1 MSCRMPKHASHTSVC
16 QRKAYKHP
24 CVYTALKGS
33 LIGALITVG
42 IASST
47 PAFAQEVNVQETGT
61 QGAATPGTTARV
73 KHAVRAVD
81 TTPKA
86 GASGSKASGNGV
98 AGESSAGDATVKA
111 VTNPKSAKDTQLAE
125 QTSTKGAVGSGM
137 NDASAKAGE
146 VLSKNENQ
154 EAKKAQQT
162 RTKDAQADKD
172 NRDADAGAD
181 ANPPAQDAKNSI
193 AKAHSL
199 TKEEAAKLPGC
210 EAVVD
215 STDTLYS
222 HVIIRPKGGAN
233 KGVISKDLN
242 DDKAKDWS
250 ALQDQIKAA
259 DIVEFK
265 ETIYGYGSLSEMFKG
280 TSIREL
286 KDIDRFDVSN
296 VTDMSFMFYNM
307 ECILNFKGLSSW
319 NTSKVSNMSSMFRS
333 TLVRRYDQQG
343 ADLYPE
349 FLKNWDTSNVKDMS
363 SMFQSCDGLKDLDF
377 LSKWNTKSVTNMS
390 GMFYWCHSLL
400 NIDGVK
406 DWNTSNVTD
415 MSGMFNECLRSTN
428 ACPRGGGNCLLNHKL
443 TSSSSNLDALKKWD
457 VSKVS
462 TFRDMFAG
470 CTTLNDASALANW
483 HFADAS
489 KVPLIDL
496 CNMLPQPNEDTP
508 TKYLT
513 SVLTHLKDYKGS
525 VNLANWGLTKL
536 NERQVKDTFGETVPL
551 LIFASEEHDTEQE
564 GADPASTSTPAIYK
578 LKSAKKIT
586 LSFSN
591 PTEHK
596 IEFGDFPAVCVI
608 DLYDTNIQ
616 DYINAMKQEVD
627 ELIKKKI
634 QELKKKYPEITGEYT
649 PTKKVLS
656 PEDLFQTYKLAVN
669 MPPRS
674 VWIKPT
680 KVGNPLQRQ
689 LAPAH
694 AKLTPAAH
702 MKLAPA
708 QVKPQAAPHGKRV
721 LAQTSDLMWTTSFA
735 CLGLMCGF
743 IASACGLLTRKL
755 TRARTK

>member
-1 MSCRMPKHASHTSVC
+1 MSCRTPKHATYTSTF
-16 QRKAYKHP
+16 QRKTYKHP
-24 CVYTALKGS
+24 CVYTALKSS

-47 PAFAQEVNVQETGT
+47 PAFAQDTNVPETGT
-61 QGAATPGTTARV
+61 QGAAASKATAQV
-73 KHAVRAVD
+73 ERAVHSAN
-81 TTPKA
+81 TTQKA
-86 GASGSKASGNGV
+86 GASGSKAPGNGV
-98 AGESSAGDATVKA
+98 TSADSTGDAAVKTVKTA
-111 VTNPKSAKDTQLAE
+111 KSDKATKSAE
-125 QTSTKGAVGSGM
+125 QASTKGAVASGTSTTSTM
-137 NDASAKAGE
+137 GGKDAKAD
-146 VLSKNENQ
+146 ENKSAAQ
-154 EAKKAQQT
+154 ERADTSAPAKDPT
-162 RTKDAQADKD
+162 
-172 NRDADAGAD
+172 NG
-181 ANPPAQDAKNSI
+181 I
-193 AKAHSL
+193 AKANPL

-210 EAVVD
+210 EAIVD
-215 STDTLYS
+215 STDTLYR
-222 HVIIRPKGGAN
+222 HVIIRPKKGA
-233 KGVISKDLN
+233 KEGVISRDLN

-296 VTDMSFMFYNM
+296 VTDMSFMFYDM
-307 ECILNFKGLSSW
+307 ERILNFYGLSSW
-319 NTSKVSNMSSMFRS
+319 NTSKVSNMSYMFAS

-377 LSKWNTKSVTNMS
+377 LSTWNTKSVTNMS
-390 GMFYWCHSLL
+390 GMFFWCRSLL

-415 MSGMFNECLRSTN
+415 MSGMFNECLQSTN
-428 ACPRGGGNCLLNHKL
+428 ACPRGGGNCLLNHNL

-470 CTTLNDASALANW
+470 CTTLNDVSALANW

-496 CNMLPQPNEDTP
+496 CNMLPQPDEDTP
-508 TKYLT
+508 TKYLQ

-536 NERQVKDTFGETVPL
+536 NEQQVKDTFGETVPF

-591 PTEHK
+591 PAEHK
-596 IEFGDFPAVCVI
+596 IEIGGFPAVCLI
-608 DLYDTNIQ
+608 DLYDTNPQ
-616 DYINAMKQEVD
+616 DYINTMKQELD
-627 ELIKKKI
+627 ELIKKQI
-634 QELKKKYPEITGEYT
+634 QKLKKKYPEITGEYT
-649 PTKKVLS
+649 PTQSILS
-656 PEDLFQTYKLAVN
+656 PQDLFQTYKLAVN

-674 VWIKPT
+674 VWVKPT
-680 KVGNPLQRQ
+680 KVGNPLQKQ

-708 QVKPQAAPHGKRV
+708 QVKPQVAPHGKRV

-743 IASACGLLTRKL
+743 IASAGGTIAKKL
-755 TRARTK
+755 TRARAK

>member
-1 MSCRMPKHASHTSVC
+1 MSCRTPKHATYTSTF
-16 QRKAYKHP
+16 QRKTYKHP

-47 PAFAQEVNVQETGT
+47 PAFAQDANVQETGT

-73 KHAVRAVD
+73 KHAVHSAD
-81 TTPKA
+81 TVQKA
-86 GASGSKASGNGV
+86 GTSGAKAPGNGA
-98 AGESSAGDATVKA
+98 AGAGNADDTAVKTVKTA
-111 VTNPKSAKDTQLAE
+111 KSDKATKSAEQASTKTAVASDTSA
-125 QTSTKGAVGSGM
+125 TSTMGGK
-137 NDASAKAGE
+137 DAKAD
-146 VLSKNENQ
+146 ENKSAAQ
-154 EAKKAQQT
+154 ERADTSTPAKDPT
-162 RTKDAQADKD
+162 ND
-172 NRDADAGAD
+172 
-181 ANPPAQDAKNSI
+181 I

-210 EAVVD
+210 EAIVD
-215 STDTLYS
+215 STDTLYR
-222 HVIIRPKGGAN
+222 HVIIRPKKGA
-233 KGVISKDLN
+233 KEGVISRDLN

-296 VTDMSFMFYNM
+296 VTDMSFMFYDM
-307 ECILNFKGLSSW
+307 ERILNFYGLSSW
-319 NTSKVSNMSSMFRS
+319 NTSKVSNMSYMFAS

-377 LSKWNTKSVTNMS
+377 LSTWNTKSVTNMS
-390 GMFYWCHSLL
+390 GMFYWCRSLL

-428 ACPRGGGNCLLNHKL
+428 ACPRGGGNCLLNNNL
-443 TSSSSNLDALKKWD
+443 TSSSSNLNALEKWD
-457 VSKVS
+457 VSHVS

-470 CTTLNDASALANW
+470 CSTLTDASALANW

-496 CNMLPQPNEDTP
+496 CNMLPQPDEDTP
-508 TKYLT
+508 TKYLQ
-513 SVLTHLKDYKGS
+513 SVFTHLKDYKGS

-536 NERQVKDTFGETVPL
+536 NEQQVKDTFGETVPF

-591 PTEHK
+591 PAEHN
-596 IEFGDFPAVCVI
+596 IEFRDFPAICLI
-608 DLYDTNIQ
+608 DLYDINPQ
-616 DYINAMKQEVD
+616 DYINAMKQELD
-627 ELIKKKI
+627 ELIKKQI
-634 QELKKKYPEITGEYT
+634 QKLKKKYPEITGEYT
-649 PTKKVLS
+649 PTQTISS
-656 PEDLFQTYKLAVN
+656 PVDLFQTYKLAVN
-669 MPPRS
+669 MPQRS
-674 VWIKPT
+674 MWIKST
-680 KVGNPLQRQ
+680 KVGDPLQRQ
-689 LAPAH
+689 LVPAH

-708 QVKPQAAPHGKRV
+708 QVKPQVAPHGKRV
-721 LAQTSDLMWTTSFA
+721 LAQTSDLPWTTSFA

-743 IASACGLLTRKL
+743 VASAGGTLAKKL

>member
-1 MSCRMPKHASHTSVC
+1 MSCRTPKRATYTSTF
-16 QRKAYKHP
+16 QRKTYKHP

-47 PAFAQEVNVQETGT
+47 PAFAQEANVQETGT
-61 QGAATPGTTARV
+61 QGVATPGKTAQVKRAAHSANATQKAGTSGVKVLGNGAAGAGRADNDAATTA
-73 KHAVRAVD
+73 K
-81 TTPKA
+81 TTETAEP
-86 GASGSKASGNGV
+86 
-98 AGESSAGDATVKA
+98 
-111 VTNPKSAKDTQLAE
+111 AE
-125 QTSTKGAVGSGM
+125 QASTKGAVASGM
-137 NDASAKAGE
+137 NNANIKAGE
-146 VLSKNENQ
+146 TLSKNENQ

-172 NRDADAGAD
+172 NRAADTGAD
-181 ANPPAQDAKNSI
+181 ANPPAQDANSGI
-193 AKAHSL
+193 AKAHPL

-222 HVIIRPKGGAN
+222 HVIIRPKGDA
-233 KGVISKDLN
+233 KEGVISRDLN
-242 DDKAKDWS
+242 EDKAKDWG

-265 ETIYGYGSLSEMFKG
+265 GKIYGYGSLSEMFSG
-280 TSIREL
+280 RSIREL

-296 VTDMSFMFYNM
+296 VTDMSFMFYDM
-307 ECILNFKGLSSW
+307 ERILNFYGLSSW

-349 FLKNWDTSNVKDMS
+349 FLKNWDTSSVTDMS

-377 LSKWNTKSVTNMS
+377 LSKWNTSSVTNMS

-406 DWNTSNVTD
+406 NWNTGNVTD

-428 ACPRGGGNCLLNHKL
+428 ACPRGGGNCLLNHNL
-443 TSSSSNLDALKKWD
+443 TSSSSNLDALKNWD
-457 VSKVS
+457 VSHVS

-470 CTTLNDASALANW
+470 CSTLTDASALANW
-483 HFADAS
+483 HFADVS

-496 CNMLPQPNEDTP
+496 CNMLPQPDEDTP
-508 TKYLT
+508 TKYLQ

-536 NERQVKDTFGETVPL
+536 NEQQVKDTFGEAVPF
-551 LIFASEEHDTEQE
+551 LIFASEEHDAEQE

-591 PTEHK
+591 PAEHK
-596 IEFGDFPAVCVI
+596 IEIGGFPAVCLI
-608 DLYDTNIQ
+608 DLYDTNPQ
-616 DYINAMKQEVD
+616 DYINAMKQELD
-627 ELIKKKI
+627 RLIKKKI

-649 PTKKVLS
+649 PTQTISS
-656 PEDLFQTYKLAVN
+656 PVDLFQTYKLAVN
-669 MPPRS
+669 MPQRS
-674 VWIKPT
+674 TWIKPT
-680 KVGNPLQRQ
+680 KVGDPLQRQ
-689 LAPAH
+689 LVPAH

-708 QVKPQAAPHGKRV
+708 QVKPQVAPHGKRV
-721 LAQTSDLMWTTSFA
+721 LAQTSDLPWTTSFA

-743 IASACGLLTRKL
+743 IASAGGTLAKKL

>member
-1 MSCRMPKHASHTSVC
+1 MSCRTPKHATYTSTF
-16 QRKAYKHP
+16 QRKTYKHP

-47 PAFAQEVNVQETGT
+47 PAFAQDANVQETGT

-73 KHAVRAVD
+73 KHAVHSAD
-81 TTPKA
+81 TVQKA
-86 GASGSKASGNGV
+86 GTSGAKAPGNGA
-98 AGESSAGDATVKA
+98 AGAGNADDTAVKTVKTA
-111 VTNPKSAKDTQLAE
+111 KSDKATKSAEQASTKTAVASDTSA
-125 QTSTKGAVGSGM
+125 TSTMGGK
-137 NDASAKAGE
+137 DAKAD
-146 VLSKNENQ
+146 ENKSAAQ
-154 EAKKAQQT
+154 ERADTSTPAKDPT
-162 RTKDAQADKD
+162 ND
-172 NRDADAGAD
+172 
-181 ANPPAQDAKNSI
+181 I
-193 AKAHSL
+193 AKAHPL

-265 ETIYGYGSLSEMFKG
+265 GTIYGYGSLSEMFKG

-286 KDIDRFDVSN
+286 RDIDTFDVSN
-296 VTDMSFMFYNM
+296 VTDMSFMFYDM
-307 ECILNFKGLSSW
+307 ERILNFKGLSSW
-319 NTSKVSNMSSMFRS
+319 NTSKVNNMRYMFAN
-333 TLVRRYDQQG
+333 TIIRRYDQQG

-377 LSKWNTKSVTNMS
+377 LSKWNTSNVTNMS
-390 GMFYWCHSLL
+390 GMFFWCRSLL

-415 MSGMFNECLRSTN
+415 MSGMFNECLQSTN
-428 ACPRGGGNCLLNHKL
+428 ACPRGGGNCLLNHNL

-470 CTTLNDASALANW
+470 CTTLNDVSALANW

-496 CNMLPQPNEDTP
+496 CNMLPQPDEDTP
-508 TKYLT
+508 TKYLQ

-536 NERQVKDTFGETVPL
+536 NEQQVKDTFGETVPF

-564 GADPASTSTPAIYK
+564 GADPATVSYTH
-578 LKSAKKIT
+578 LT
-586 LSFSN
+586 L
-591 PTEHK
+591 PT
-596 IEFGDFPAVCVI
+596 ILRSCRSRW
-608 DLYDTNIQ
+608 
-616 DYINAMKQEVD
+616 
-627 ELIKKKI
+627 
-634 QELKKKYPEITGEYT
+634 
-649 PTKKVLS
+649 S
-656 PEDLFQTYKLAVN
+656 PY
-669 MPPRS
+669 
-674 VWIKPT
+674 
-680 KVGNPLQRQ
+680 
-689 LAPAH
+689 H
-694 AKLTPAAH
+694 
-702 MKLAPA
+702 
-708 QVKPQAAPHGKRV
+708 
-721 LAQTSDLMWTTSFA
+721 
-735 CLGLMCGF
+735 
-743 IASACGLLTRKL
+743 
-755 TRARTK
+755 

>member
-1 MSCRMPKHASHTSVC
+1 MLCRTPKHATYTSTF
-16 QRKAYKHP
+16 QRKTYKHP

-47 PAFAQEVNVQETGT
+47 PAFAQDANVPETGT

-73 KHAVRAVD
+73 KHAVHSAD
-81 TTPKA
+81 TVQKA
-86 GASGSKASGNGV
+86 GTSGAKAPGNGA
-98 AGESSAGDATVKA
+98 AGAGNADDTAVKTVKTA
-111 VTNPKSAKDTQLAE
+111 KSDKATKSAEQASTKTAVASDTSA
-125 QTSTKGAVGSGM
+125 TSTMGGK
-137 NDASAKAGE
+137 DAKAD
-146 VLSKNENQ
+146 ENKSAAQ
-154 EAKKAQQT
+154 ERADTSTPAKDPT
-162 RTKDAQADKD
+162 ND
-172 NRDADAGAD
+172 
-181 ANPPAQDAKNSI
+181 I
-193 AKAHSL
+193 AKAHPL

-210 EAVVD
+210 EAIVD
-215 STDTLYS
+215 STDTLYR
-222 HVIIRPKGGAN
+222 HVIIRPKKGA
-233 KGVISKDLN
+233 KEGVISRDLN

-286 KDIDRFDVSN
+286 KDIDRLDVSN
-296 VTDMSFMFYNM
+296 VTDISFMFYDM
-307 ECILNFKGLSSW
+307 ERILNFYGLSSW
-319 NTSKVSNMSSMFRS
+319 NTSKVSNMSYMFAS

-377 LSKWNTKSVTNMS
+377 LSTWNTKSVTNMS
-390 GMFYWCHSLL
+390 GMFFWCRSLL

-415 MSGMFNECLRSTN
+415 MSGMFNECLQSTN
-428 ACPRGGGNCLLNHKL
+428 ACPRGGGNCLLNHNL

-470 CTTLNDASALANW
+470 CTTLNDVSALANW

-496 CNMLPQPNEDTP
+496 CNMLPQPDEDTP
-508 TKYLT
+508 TKYLQ

-536 NERQVKDTFGETVPL
+536 NEQQVKDTFGETVPF

-591 PTEHK
+591 PAEHK
-596 IEFGDFPAVCVI
+596 IEIGGFPAVCLI
-608 DLYDTNIQ
+608 DLYDTNPQ
-616 DYINAMKQEVD
+616 DYINTMKQELD
-627 ELIKKKI
+627 ELIKKQI
-634 QELKKKYPEITGEYT
+634 QKLKKKYPEITGEYT
-649 PTKKVLS
+649 PTQSILS
-656 PEDLFQTYKLAVN
+656 PQDLFQTYKLAVN

-674 VWIKPT
+674 VWVKPT
-680 KVGNPLQRQ
+680 KVGNPLQKQ

-708 QVKPQAAPHGKRV
+708 QVKPQVAPHGKRV

-743 IASACGLLTRKL
+743 IASAGGTIAKKL
-755 TRARTK
+755 TRARAK

>member
-1 MSCRMPKHASHTSVC
+1 MSCRTPKHATYTSTF
-16 QRKAYKHP
+16 QRKTYKHP

-33 LIGALITVG
+33 LIGALIMVG

-47 PAFAQEVNVQETGT
+47 PAFAQDANVQETGT

-73 KHAVRAVD
+73 KHAVHSAD
-81 TTPKA
+81 TVQKA
-86 GASGSKASGNGV
+86 GTSGAKAPGNGA
-98 AGESSAGDATVKA
+98 AGAGNADDTAVKTVKTA
-111 VTNPKSAKDTQLAE
+111 KSDKATKSAEQASTKTAVASDTSA
-125 QTSTKGAVGSGM
+125 TSTMGGK
-137 NDASAKAGE
+137 DAKAD
-146 VLSKNENQ
+146 ENKSAAQ
-154 EAKKAQQT
+154 ERADTSTPAKDPT
-162 RTKDAQADKD
+162 ND
-172 NRDADAGAD
+172 
-181 ANPPAQDAKNSI
+181 I
-193 AKAHSL
+193 AKAHPL

-210 EAVVD
+210 EAIVD
-215 STDTLYS
+215 STDTLYT
-222 HVIIRPKGGAN
+222 HVIIRPKKGA
-233 KGVISKDLN
+233 KEGVISRDLN

-265 ETIYGYGSLSEMFKG
+265 GTIYGYGSLSEMFSG
-280 TSIREL
+280 RSIREL

-296 VTDMSFMFYNM
+296 VTDMSFMFYDM
-307 ECILNFKGLSSW
+307 ERILNFYGLSSW
-319 NTSKVSNMSSMFRS
+319 NTSKVSNMSYMFAS

-377 LSKWNTKSVTNMS
+377 LSKWNTSNVTNMS
-390 GMFYWCHSLL
+390 GMFFWCRSLL

-415 MSGMFNECLRSTN
+415 MSGMFNECLQSTN
-428 ACPRGGGNCLLNHKL
+428 ACPRGGGNCLLNHNL

-470 CTTLNDASALANW
+470 CTTLNDVSALANW

-496 CNMLPQPNEDTP
+496 CNMLPQPDEDTP
-508 TKYLT
+508 TKYLQ

-536 NERQVKDTFGETVPL
+536 NEQQVKDTFGETVPF

-591 PTEHK
+591 PAEHK
-596 IEFGDFPAVCVI
+596 IEIGGFPAVCLI
-608 DLYDTNIQ
+608 DLYNTNIQ
-616 DYINAMKQEVD
+616 DYINAMKQELS

-649 PTKKVLS
+649 PTRPILS

-674 VWIKPT
+674 VWVKPT
-680 KVGNPLQRQ
+680 KVGNPLQKQ
-689 LAPAH
+689 LVPAH

-721 LAQTSDLMWTTSFA
+721 LAQTLSL
-735 CLGLMCGF
+735 
-743 IASACGLLTRKL
+743 IHI
-755 TRARTK
+755 

>member
-42 IASST
+42 IASSA

-73 KHAVRAVD
+73 KHAVHSAD
-81 TTPKA
+81 TVQKA
-86 GASGSKASGNGV
+86 DTSGAKAPGNGV
-98 AGESSAGDATVKA
+98 AGESSAGDATA
-111 VTNPKSAKDTQLAE
+111 TTAKSTETAESAE
-125 QTSTKGAVGSGM
+125 QTSTKGA
-137 NDASAKAGE
+137 
-146 VLSKNENQ
+146 
-154 EAKKAQQT
+154 
-162 RTKDAQADKD
+162 QADKD
-172 NRDADAGAD
+172 NRAADAGAD

-193 AKAHSL
+193 AKAHPL

-210 EAVVD
+210 EAIVD
-215 STDTLYS
+215 STDTLYR
-222 HVIIRPKGGAN
+222 HVIIRPKKGA
-233 KGVISKDLN
+233 KEGVISRDLN

-296 VTDMSFMFYNM
+296 VTDMSFMFYDM
-307 ECILNFKGLSSW
+307 ERILNFYGLSSW

-363 SMFQSCDGLKDLDF
+363 SVFQSCDGLKDLDF

-390 GMFYWCHSLL
+390 GMFYWCRSLL
-400 NIDGVK
+400 NINGVK
-406 DWNTSNVTD
+406 DWNTSSVTD

-428 ACPRGGGNCLLNHKL
+428 ACPRGGGNCLLNNNL
-443 TSSSSNLDALKKWD
+443 TSSSSNLKALEKWD
-457 VSKVS
+457 VSHVS

-470 CTTLNDASALANW
+470 CSTLTDASALANW
-483 HFADAS
+483 HFADVS

-496 CNMLPQPNEDTP
+496 CNMLPQPDEDTP
-508 TKYLT
+508 TKYLQ

-536 NERQVKDTFGETVPL
+536 NEQQVKDTFGETVPF
-551 LIFASEEHDTEQE
+551 LIFASEEHDAEQE

-591 PTEHK
+591 PAEHK
-596 IEFGDFPAVCVI
+596 IEIGGFPAVCLI
-608 DLYDTNIQ
+608 DLYDTNPQ
-616 DYINAMKQEVD
+616 DYINAMKQELD
-627 ELIKKKI
+627 RLIKKKI

-649 PTKKVLS
+649 PTQTISS
-656 PEDLFQTYKLAVN
+656 PVDLFQTYKLAVN
-669 MPPRS
+669 MPQRS
-674 VWIKPT
+674 TWIKPT
-680 KVGNPLQRQ
+680 KVGDPLQRQ
-689 LAPAH
+689 LVHAH

-708 QVKPQAAPHGKRV
+708 QVKPQVAPHGKRV
-721 LAQTSDLMWTTSFA
+721 LAQTSDLPWTTSFA

-743 IASACGLLTRKL
+743 IASAGGTLAKKL

>member
-1 MSCRMPKHASHTSVC
+1 MSCRTPKHATYTSTF
-16 QRKAYKHP
+16 QRKTYKHP
-24 CVYTALKGS
+24 CVYTALKSS

-47 PAFAQEVNVQETGT
+47 PAFAQDTNVQETGT
-61 QGAATPGTTARV
+61 QGAAASKATAQV
-73 KHAVRAVD
+73 ERAVHSAN
-81 TTPKA
+81 TTQKA
-86 GASGSKASGNGV
+86 GASGSKAPGNGV
-98 AGESSAGDATVKA
+98 TSADSTGDAAVKTVKTA
-111 VTNPKSAKDTQLAE
+111 KSDKATKSAE
-125 QTSTKGAVGSGM
+125 QASTKGAVASGTSTTSTM
-137 NDASAKAGE
+137 GGKDAKAD
-146 VLSKNENQ
+146 ENKSAAQ
-154 EAKKAQQT
+154 ERADTSAPAKDPT
-162 RTKDAQADKD
+162 
-172 NRDADAGAD
+172 NG
-181 ANPPAQDAKNSI
+181 I
-193 AKAHSL
+193 AKANPL

-210 EAVVD
+210 EAIVD
-215 STDTLYS
+215 STDTLYR
-222 HVIIRPKGGAN
+222 HVIIRPKKGA
-233 KGVISKDLN
+233 KEGVISRDLN

-296 VTDMSFMFYNM
+296 VTDMSFMFYDM
-307 ECILNFKGLSSW
+307 ERILNFYGLSSW
-319 NTSKVSNMSSMFRS
+319 NTSKVSNMSYMFAS
-333 TLVRRYDQQG
+333 TLVRRYDTQG

-349 FLKNWDTSNVKDMS
+349 FLKSWNTSNVKDMS
-363 SMFQSCDGLKDLDF
+363 GMFQGCNGLQNLNF
-377 LSKWNTKSVTNMS
+377 LSKWDTQNVTDMNQ
-390 GMFYWCHSLL
+390 MFYWCRSLL
-400 NIDGVK
+400 SIDGVK
-406 DWNTSNVTD
+406 DWNTSKVTD
-415 MSGMFNECLRSTN
+415 MSGMFNECLQSTN
-428 ACPRGGGNCLLNHKL
+428 VCPRGGGNCLLNPTKF
-443 TSSSSNLDALKKWD
+443 TSSSSNLNALEKWD
-457 VSKVS
+457 VSHVS

-470 CTTLNDASALANW
+470 CTTLTDVSALAKW

-496 CNMLPQPNEDTP
+496 CNMLPQPDEDTP
-508 TKYLT
+508 TKYLQ

-536 NERQVKDTFGETVPL
+536 DEQQVRDTFGETVPF

-591 PTEHK
+591 PAEHN
-596 IEFGDFPAVCVI
+596 IEFRDFPAVCLI
-608 DLYDTNIQ
+608 DLYDTNPQ
-616 DYINAMKQEVD
+616 DYINTMKQELD
-627 ELIKKKI
+627 ELIKKQI
-634 QELKKKYPEITGEYT
+634 QKLKKKYPEITGEYT
-649 PTKKVLS
+649 PTQSILS
-656 PEDLFQTYKLAVN
+656 PQDLFQTYKLAVN

-674 VWIKPT
+674 VWVKPT
-680 KVGNPLQRQ
+680 KVGNPLQKK

-708 QVKPQAAPHGKRV
+708 QVKPQVAPHGKRV

-743 IASACGLLTRKL
+743 IASAGGTIAKKL
-755 TRARTK
+755 TRARAK